1 MWRTTV
7 HQNGVAL
14 HYWGRKEK
22 KTRAVK
28 RKAEQNKR
36 AFTGGKHGGVM
47 ETSSLFFLFMI
58 FLFFFCFLVLVTH
71 QREGQ
76 PVVFWGGFNAITHT
90 YLTLPSSANLTCLP
104 TTTSSNA
111 TTPNLSSCSLH
122 PFHLHALLHPT
133 LSTLRRMERDWRIYA
148 WQQMERPGR
157 KGFVMG
163 WHLESFYFVL
173 FSWDIN
179 GPWGGLQRGKRTSV
193 WMHSHH

>member
-90 YLTLPSSANLTCLP
+90 YLTRPSSANLTYLP

-111 TTPNLSSCSLH
+111 TTPNLSSILLFTSLLSSTRPASPH
-122 PFHLHALLHPT
+122 PLYFTTNGTWLTNLRMATNGNTRKKGICYGLASRIFLLC
-133 LSTLRRMERDWRIYA
+133 LVFLGYQRTLRWSA
-148 WQQMERPGR
+148 
-157 KGFVMG
+157 
-163 WHLESFYFVL
+163 
-173 FSWDIN
+173 
-179 GPWGGLQRGKRTSV
+179 KR
-193 WMHSHH
+193 